1 MQLFSCE
8 FQKKFKSTV
17 FNRSPLVVAS
27 ELLYQF
33 DLITFIMSI
42 VFAFPLQNTSTAVT
56 DEGLKSLHILDLTL
70 AKKSKN
76 LSKSCGNIN
85 NMKSKNID
93 NMKNLKGKSKS
104 LRIITDDL
112 IPLLENAS
120 SVSSIGSLNEL
131 TEESILESSFS
142 DDSLA
147 RDFTNNILVQRRNK
161 MRNLRK
167 KPRSLCNLIDR
178 SLNSI
183 PENNEKVILSHNDVS
198 PKMVEATTK
207 INSSIQNELNTK
219 NKILEQVI
227 ESNLRN
233 IQKTK
238 ETNSKTT
245 LENTDKNVEKNLSI
259 IIPRRRQVLTEIN
272 DKNEVAKKATKIY
285 SREHRRRLKK
295 KMLDTQKSPEKSVFL
310 GLF

>member
-1 MQLFSCE
+1 M
-8 FQKKFKSTV
+8 
-17 FNRSPLVVAS
+17 VATD
-27 ELLYQF
+27 LLYPF
-33 DLITFIMSI
+33 DLITFISI
-42 VFAFPLQNTSTAVT
+42 AFAFPLQSTNTAAT
-56 DEGLKSLHILDLTL
+56 DQGLKSLHILDLAL
-70 AKKSKN
+70 EKKSKN

-93 NMKNLKGKSKS
+93 NMKHLKGKSKS

-120 SVSSIGSLNEL
+120 SISSIGSLNEL
-131 TEESILESSFS
+131 TEESILESSYS

-147 RDFTNNILVQRRNK
+147 RDFTSNILVQRRNK
-161 MRNLRK
+161 MRLRK
-167 KPRSLCNLIDR
+167 KPRSLCNLVDR

-183 PENNEKVILSHNDVS
+183 PENTEKVIPSHNDVS
-198 PKMVEATTK
+198 PKMVKTTTK
-207 INSSIQNELNTK
+207 FDSSLQNELNTK
-219 NKILEQVI
+219 NKKIEQVI

-238 ETNSKTT
+238 ETNDKTT
-245 LENTDKNVEKNLSI
+245 SENTDKNVEKNVSI
-259 IIPRRRQVLTEIN
+259 IIPRRRQVLAEIN
-272 DKNEVAKKATKIY
+272 DKKEVTKKTTKIY
-285 SREHRRRLKK
+285 SKEHRRRLKK